1 MLGFFDSNQ
10 GMRQIAQT
18 VFEMGQT
25 VHARERIDLVSHLP
39 KRNAV
44 TNAVRDAIG
53 KSLILS

>member
-1 MLGFFDSNQ
+1 
-10 GMRQIAQT
+10 MRQIAQT